1 MDEKGFYKYDNGEL
15 LHAPNFVYNKNYTLL
30 KEKKLS
36 EEKDKN
42 VYPVD
47 GWHWFDTRQE
57 ALDFFDLTE
66 KESKQSFQSSFAE
79 YLKNNLDRKQ

>member
-66 KESKQSFQSSFAE
+66 QGSEQSFALE

>member
-57 ALDFFDLTE
+57 ALDFFGI
-66 KESKQSFQSSFAE
+66 AE
-79 YLKNNLDRKQ
+79 EEEETRLPGFPAMKVR

>member
-47 GWHWFDTRQE
+47 GWHWFTTRQE

-66 KESKQSFQSSFAE
+66 QGSEQSFQSSFAE

>member
-1 MDEKGFYKYDNGEL
+1 VDEKGFYKYDNGEL

-79 YLKNNLDRKQ
+79 YLKNNLDGRQ